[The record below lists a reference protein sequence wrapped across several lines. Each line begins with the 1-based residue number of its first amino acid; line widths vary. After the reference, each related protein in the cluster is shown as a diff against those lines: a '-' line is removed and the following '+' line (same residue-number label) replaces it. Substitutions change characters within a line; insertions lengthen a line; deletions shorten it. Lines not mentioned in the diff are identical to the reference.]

1 MPEFQVSQFGAQPL
15 RPAVVQPL
23 VALGLPRQVPE
34 PRLAHRGPQPGAASR
49 PSDGAGCWDLA
60 VDLPMRVA
68 LVRARVSPRP
78 VRVLLQ
84 LLRVQHSQL
93 GAMLQGQAWLVPG
106 PPYWPRLRVPSRP
119 CAVVG
124 YADLGPARPDGAV
137 LEQLRCLGPLRCVE
151 LPPRAVRQ
159 LLVAAQQ
166 PAQLVRARAWWW
178 PALSFRLGQQCFLQP
193 ADATRPCDV

>member
-15 RPAVVQPL
+15 RPVVVQPL
-23 VALGLPRQVPE
+23 VVLGLLRQVPE
-34 PRLAHRGPQPGAASR
+34 PRLAYRGPRPGAASR
-49 PSDGAGCWDLA
+49 PSDDVECWDLA
-60 VDLPMRVA
+60 VDLPTRVA
-68 LVRARVSPRP
+68 PVRARVLPRP
-78 VRVLLQ
+78 VRSLLQ
-84 LLRVQHSQL
+84 LLPVQHSQL
-93 GAMLQGQAWLVPG
+93 DAMLRLRGQAWLVSG

-124 YADLGPARPDGAV
+124 YAV

-166 PAQLVRARAWWW
+166 PAQLVRAGASV
-178 PALSFRLGQQCFLQP
+178 LSTASGRQPTMRRLDICISF
-193 ADATRPCDV
+193 DEF

>member
-15 RPAVVQPL
+15 RPVVVQPL
-23 VALGLPRQVPE
+23 VVLGLLRQVPE
-34 PRLAHRGPQPGAASR
+34 PRLAYRGPRPGVASR
-49 PSDGAGCWDLA
+49 PSDDVECWDLA
-60 VDLPMRVA
+60 VDLPTRVA
-68 LVRARVSPRP
+68 PVRARVLPRP
-78 VRVLLQ
+78 VRSLLQ
-84 LLRVQHSQL
+84 LLPVQHSQL
-93 GAMLQGQAWLVPG
+93 DAMLRLRGQAWLVSG

-124 YADLGPARPDGAV
+124 YAV

-178 PALSFRLGQQCFLQP
+178 PALSFRLGHQCFLQP

>member
-1 MPEFQVSQFGAQPL
+1 MVSILPSDDAAARPSPAPVPRVPGVPMPESPVS
-15 RPAVVQPL
+15 
-23 VALGLPRQVPE
+23 
-34 PRLAHRGPQPGAASR
+34 
-49 PSDGAGCWDLA
+49 
-60 VDLPMRVA
+60 RVA
-68 LVRARVSPRP
+68 AAPVRARVLPRP
-78 VRVLLQ
+78 VRSLLQ
-84 LLRVQHSQL
+84 LLPVQHSQL
-93 GAMLQGQAWLVPG
+93 DAMLRLRGQAWLVSG

-124 YADLGPARPDGAV
+124 YAV

-178 PALSFRLGQQCFLQP
+178 PALSFRLGHQCFLQP